1 MVHRRS
7 PIHAGER
14 GEGGGWVCF
23 ISAGDG
29 EDLYHGRRRRNQ
41 EAEAMIKAYGEGLEM
56 AYIDRHSTNEEFEAF
71 REEHYAL
78 KRENLKLQQENIKLQ
93 EMIDYMDDYKG

>member
-1 MVHRRS
+1 M
-7 PIHAGER
+7 
-14 GEGGGWVCF
+14 
-23 ISAGDG
+23 D
-29 EDLYHGRRRRNQ
+29 
-41 EAEAMIKAYGEGLEM
+41 
-56 AYIDRHSTNEEFEAF
+56 YIDRHSTNEEFEAF